1 MRVKRESAR
10 AKERERFRRR
20 REKGGKRERERETE
34 MYAWQRRSKK
44 PLAPQKPTDFD
55 DVLKLTDGAKKLVLT
70 TEEEEEEEKENA
82 LPSSKNASFEEKD
95 LAEGEEKERDEDDS
109 CESWERMRTKAME
122 AFVKL
127 EFKRAARWF
136 GKALEKLQIEEE
148 EEESREKRN
157 RASLLANLSLALLR
171 GNEKKEALEVAIA
184 CEEED
189 AQWHKGSYRK
199 AETLYAL
206 GEFKEAAEAYESAKA
221 KILDYKTEEKNVDAA
236 INELDGKIH
245 ASKEKMEELEEL
257 KSIDEEANEWKKR
270 VQGDQN
276 QTEEEKSKA
285 VDQAQLDAEERER
298 DPKVKKLVEQAME
311 LMMPKESEGSA
322 ERDFVI
328 TKEMYDEY
336 LDLCNKA
343 LAMEPEYY
351 QLHFQVAIVYLRLG
365 KVVKSIETIQNALKY
380 GQNFII
386 AHSLRGSCFESLGV
400 PNIAELSYATGIN
413 ISFDNCESWI
423 ALASLLGT
431 SRGEVTHA
439 VQMIRAAYTRWS

>member
-1 MRVKRESAR
+1 
-10 AKERERFRRR
+10 
-20 REKGGKRERERETE
+20 

-95 LAEGEEKERDEDDS
+95 LAEGEEKERDEEDG

-171 GNEKKEALEVAIA
+171 GNEKKEALEAAIA

-298 DPKVKKLVEQAME
+298 S
-311 LMMPKESEGSA
+311 ESEKVSRTGDGTDDA
-322 ERDFVI
+322 ERVG
-328 TKEMYDEY
+328 
-336 LDLCNKA
+336 
-343 LAMEPEYY
+343 
-351 QLHFQVAIVYLRLG
+351 R
-365 KVVKSIETIQNALKY
+365 
-380 GQNFII
+380 
-386 AHSLRGSCFESLGV
+386 
-400 PNIAELSYATGIN
+400 
-413 ISFDNCESWI
+413 
-423 ALASLLGT
+423 
-431 SRGEVTHA
+431 
-439 VQMIRAAYTRWS
+439 